1 MAIRIKKK
9 SKSKIGQS
17 DWLVLVIG
25 LRNNLI
31 RVNMHLYSYFLLV
44 RCLKL
49 QKELE
54 KKEKET
60 SETGKVQ
67 EEK

>member
-25 LRNNLI
+25 LRNNL
-31 RVNMHLYSYFLLV
+31 RVNMHLYSYSLLV

-49 QKELE
+49 KKELE

>member
-1 MAIRIKKK
+1 
-9 SKSKIGQS
+9 
-17 DWLVLVIG
+17 
-25 LRNNLI
+25 
-31 RVNMHLYSYFLLV
+31 MHLYSYFLLV

>member
-1 MAIRIKKK
+1 
-9 SKSKIGQS
+9 
-17 DWLVLVIG
+17 
-25 LRNNLI
+25 
-31 RVNMHLYSYFLLV
+31 MHLYSYFLLV

-49 QKELE
+49 KKELE